1 MSMPLTRRQAKVFV
15 LDRTITMLLNEME
28 GLGVYHNDPTLKEEA
43 DSFIEMLERKLD
55 RLRRQPKSK
64 SSRKNSESSND

>member
-1 MSMPLTRRQAKVFV
+1 MSMPLTRRQAKGLV
-15 LDRTITMLLNEME
+15 LDRAIVALLGEIE
-28 GLGVYHNDPTLKEEA
+28 GLGLYHEDPTLKEEA

-64 SSRKNSESSND
+64 SSRRKHAP